1 MYYKS
6 KEPFLLEVPHIKNEL
21 LSFKEIYKN
30 NSHILE
36 GKRGINNSNPE
47 FKKKYQFSRFI
58 KIVKNLILLKMAKK
72 KSEDPFIM
80 KNSMSDSNSSYI
92 PKSSEKNY
100 GEPNL
105 DEKSFENLIKYIS
118 KLDRMQK
125 EKE

>member
-1 MYYKS
+1 
-6 KEPFLLEVPHIKNEL
+6 
-21 LSFKEIYKN
+21 
-30 NSHILE
+30 
-36 GKRGINNSNPE
+36 
-47 FKKKYQFSRFI
+47 
-58 KIVKNLILLKMAKK
+58 MAKK